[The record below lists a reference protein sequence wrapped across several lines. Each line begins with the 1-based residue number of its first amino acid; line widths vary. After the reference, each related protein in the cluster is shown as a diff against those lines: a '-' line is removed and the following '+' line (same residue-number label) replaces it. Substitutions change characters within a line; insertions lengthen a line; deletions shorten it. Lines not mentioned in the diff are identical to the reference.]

1 MHGVEI
7 GQQMILAMMQ
17 KVVFTVMMIN
27 PDGCYVIEAA
37 LSSAQTLTY
46 SNASNEMLHLA

>member
-1 MHGVEI
+1 
-7 GQQMILAMMQ
+7 MILATMEQ
-17 KVVFTVMMIN
+17 VVFTVKRIN

-46 SNASNEMLHLA
+46 SNASNEMLRLA